1 MKFGQLIEHNVKNI
15 FKNHAENKVAELVP
29 YPFFFF
35 KKKKKALYEVKAS
48 ALHLSINFDNPAL
61 GHTVKTNCIK
71 LSTVDP
77 ELCSILIF

>member
-29 YPFFFF
+29 YPFL
-35 KKKKKALYEVKAS
+35 KKKKRKEALYEEKAS
-48 ALHLSINFDNPAL
+48 ALHLSINFDNTAL